1 MTQLLHFAVDR
12 LHKFFKDEYI
22 CIIENIDN
30 VIAYNLFVEFNTQ
43 SVVCTDCLALNLDI
57 VIGF

>member
-12 LHKFFKDEYI
+12 LHNFFKDEFI
-22 CIIENIDN
+22 CIIENTVNIM
-30 VIAYNLFVEFNTQ
+30 VYNFFADFNTQ